1 MEEFKKLLV
10 LITSIALI
18 GLVVYFISIANF
30 PKKEQSTATDTVSIE
45 FPQLEPEP
53 EVQHEDT
60 IKLPPPEPQPD
71 SLITEKAPE
80 RDSVNWHRI
89 TKGEKREGKDVG
101 SSMLPNPNS
110 YFTKAAARILPA
122 VVSVRST
129 QVLEF
134 VPEDHPEFFIP
145 GTGSGIIIS
154 NNGYVLT
161 NFHVINE
168 ARDLHIT
175 LYDRREFP
183 AEYIGGD
190 PTTDVAL
197 LKIEAEDL
205 PVAYLGNSDNI
216 ELGEWVLAVGNP
228 LNFRSTITAGI
239 ISALGRDIRIINEE
253 YRIENFIQTDAVINP
268 GNSGGALVNL
278 DGEVIGMNTAIATRT
293 GFNQGYGFAI
303 PSNLA
308 RKVVDD
314 IVQYGYVKRGLLGIS
329 IDRVNSN
336 TARAMGFSKPKG
348 VLVAGVREGFPAEKS
363 GLQQG
368 DIILSVDGEE
378 VNAPNELQMK
388 IAGNHPGKRV
398 KLMVWRDGRKQEFDV
413 PLAEAPQSE
422 TKAFLSSEKGEFKF
436 ENLGLRVREL
446 TDEEKD
452 YLESDEGL
460 LVEGIAAGSPAQ
472 SAGIFKGDV
481 IVSIDE
487 KILSS
492 KNEFEKIINQA
503 TSGTLLKFRIMR
515 KLPRNDDIYNRIV
528 FVEVP

>member
-1 MEEFKKLLV
+1 MEELKKLLV
-10 LITSIALI
+10 LITSIVLI
-18 GLVVYFISIANF
+18 GLVVYFVSISTF
-30 PKKEQSTATDTVSIE
+30 KEKDQSAVTDTVAIE
-45 FPQLEPEP
+45 FPEPEP

-60 IKLPPPEPQPD
+60 INLPPPEPKPD
-71 SLITEKAPE
+71 SLAAQKTPQ

-89 TKGEKREGKDVG
+89 EKDGKSQNEDLG
-101 SSMLPNPNS
+101 SKMPPNPNP

-175 LYDRREFP
+175 LYDKREFP

-205 PVAYLGNSDNI
+205 PVAYMGNSDNI

-239 ISALGRDIRIINEE
+239 ISALGRDIRIIDEE

-278 DGEVIGMNTAIATRT
+278 EGEVIGMNTAIATRT

-348 VLVAGVREGFPAEKS
+348 VLVAGVREGYPAQKS

-388 IAGNHPGKRV
+388 VAGNYPGTRV
-398 KLMVWRDGRKQEFDV
+398 KLMIWRNGKKQQFEV
-413 PLAEAPQSE
+413 PLAEAPQSN
-422 TKAFLSSEKGEFKF
+422 TKAFLSTEKKEFKF
-436 ENLGLRVREL
+436 ENLGLKVREL
-446 TDEEKD
+446 TDEEKV
-452 YLESDEGL
+452 YLESAEGI
-460 LVEGIAAGSPAQ
+460 LVEAISAGSPAQ
-472 SAGIFKGDV
+472 SAGVFKGDV

-487 KILSS
+487 KIINS
-492 KNEFEKIINQA
+492 KNEFEKIIKQA
-503 TSGTLLKFRIMR
+503 SSGALLKFRIMR
-515 KLPRNDDIYNRIV
+515 KFRNDDIYNRIV